1 MTVVVIMMIDD
12 YGHYDEEFKWF
23 HICITAVGTY
33 PGVATLMTSAAKTNI
48 IIIVTINETWHWD
61 VIFLWKLWPLRTP
74 PQ

>member
-1 MTVVVIMMIDD
+1 MIRTIIMVTRMMTVVVIMMIDD

-48 IIIVTINETWHWD
+48 IIIVTINET
-61 VIFLWKLWPLRTP
+61 
-74 PQ
+74 